1 MSLADVQ
8 DLKFVKNIFD
18 NVHGF
23 IPLTQVECDIVNHDL
38 FQRLRNIKQL
48 GLLDYVFP
56 GAIHNRFNHSLGVM
70 HIADKM
76 VVTLQKKKHLIEPT
90 DTRQRTS
97 KNLTPSKVLYSHGS
111 TFFS

>member
-1 MSLADVQ
+1 MSSTDVQ
-8 DLKFVKNIFD
+8 ELKFVKNIFD

-76 VVTLQKKKHLIEPT
+76 VTTLQENPYDAEP
-90 DTRQRTS
+90 
-97 KNLTPSKVLYSHGS
+97 HA
-111 TFFS
+111 